1 MNLSRPFSLRAR
13 LLFFLSIA
21 IVLTAVVQTVVAYD
35 TAHVQANGVFDYH
48 MQQMAMSLRG
58 GLAASAPNAP
68 SREPDDGHATDFVVQ
83 IWTVDGV
90 RVFQSLPAA
99 PLPEKSELGF
109 SEVRSNGVDYR
120 VFSMRSSNQVI
131 QVAQDL
137 NLRAAMA
144 RTLALRTV
152 APILVMA
159 PVLMFIAWAV
169 VNASLAPL
177 ARVRRQV
184 ASGQPDDLG
193 EVSADGLPAEV
204 IPLIHELNLLFARV
218 RRTFEAQSSFV
229 ADAAH
234 ELRSPLAA
242 LLLQVQGLERAKDE
256 DARAHAV
263 GRLRAGIDRA
273 TRLVEQLLALARQ
286 QALSA
291 SSPLSDAFRLE
302 DVVRQAIVDA
312 AAVASTR
319 EIDLG
324 LSHADHDFVAGNEEA
339 LRILVS
345 NLLDN
350 AIKYTPAGGAIDVEV
365 RRRDG
370 RIELSV
376 DDSGPGIP
384 VVERERV
391 LDRFYRVAGTDAGPS
406 GSGLGLSIVKTI
418 ANMHKAVLAFES
430 SSRLGGL
437 RVVLSF
443 ERSCR
448 SQEVNGATLSSP
460 TV

>member
-21 IVLTAVVQTVVAYD
+21 IVLAAVVQTVVAYD

-48 MQQMAMSLRG
+48 MQQMALSLRG
-58 GLAASAPNAP
+58 GLAASAPDAP
-68 SREPDDGHATDFVVQ
+68 SREPDDGHATDFVIQ

-120 VFSMRSSNQVI
+120 VFSMQSSNQVI

-184 ASGQPDDLG
+184 ASGQPDNLG
-193 EVSADGLPAEV
+193 EVSTDGLPAEV
-204 IPLIHELNLLFARV
+204 IPLIRELNLLFARV
-218 RRTFEAQSSFV
+218 RRTFDAQGSFV
-229 ADAAH
+229 ADASH

-256 DARAHAV
+256 HARALAV
-263 GRLRAGIDRA
+263 SRLRSGIDRA

-291 SSPLSDAFRLE
+291 KNSPSDNVRLE

-312 AAVASTR
+312 AAVASSR
-319 EIDLG
+319 ALDLG
-324 LSHADHDFVAGNEEA
+324 LSHADHDFVPGDQEA

-365 RRRDG
+365 RSREG
-370 RIELSV
+370 RVELSV

-384 VVERERV
+384 VAERERV
-391 LDRFYRVAGTDAGPS
+391 LDRFYRVAGADAGVS

-418 ANMHKAVLAFES
+418 ADMHKALLTFES

-437 RVVLSF
+437 RVVVTF
-443 ERSCR
+443 ERSSR
-448 SQEVNGATLSSP
+448 TEESNGAAPISSA
-460 TV
+460 

>member
-58 GLAASAPNAP
+58 GLAASAPDLP
-68 SREPDDGHATDFVVQ
+68 SRESDDGHSTDFVIQ
-83 IWTVDGV
+83 IWTANGV
-90 RVFQSLPAA
+90 RVFQSAPTA

-109 SEVRSNGVDYR
+109 SEVQFNGVDYR

-137 NLRAAMA
+137 KLRGAMA
-144 RTLALRTV
+144 RTLAIRTV

-177 ARVRRQV
+177 GRVRRQV

-204 IPLIHELNLLFARV
+204 IPLIRELNLLFSRV

-242 LLLQVQGLERAKDE
+242 LLLQVQGLERAKDG
-256 DARAHAV
+256 DARALAV
-263 GRLRAGIDRA
+263 VRLRAGIDRA
-273 TRLVEQLLALARQ
+273 TRLVEQLLALARH

-291 SSPLSDAFRLE
+291 KNPLSDDFRLE
-302 DVVRQAIVDA
+302 GVVRQAIVDA

-319 EIDLG
+319 AIDLG
-324 LSHADHDFVAGNEEA
+324 LSHADHDFVTGNQEA

-350 AIKYTPAGGAIDVEV
+350 AIKYTPASGAIDVEV
-365 RRRDG
+365 RSRVG
-370 RIELSV
+370 RVELSV

-384 VVERERV
+384 VAERERV

-418 ANMHKAVLAFES
+418 ADMHKAVLSFES

-437 RVVLSF
+437 RVVVAF
-443 ERSCR
+443 ERSSR
-448 SQEVNGATLSSP
+448 SEQVNGAAPSSP